1 MKTKKYSSDK
11 NMNSSMN
18 GEYISKARVEGMSP
32 APLNSKQEQAPK
44 RETFKL
50 THQNSKSKYC

>member
-11 NMNSSMN
+11 KMDSSMD
-18 GEYISKARVEGMSP
+18 GGYMKKGKAETMSSASSMKDMSSK
-32 APLNSKQEQAPK
+32 K
-44 RETFKL
+44 ETFKL